1 MSDPYIGEIRM
12 FGGNFAP
19 VGWLLCQ
26 GQLLDISDYDALY
39 NLIGTTYGG
48 DGQQNFALPN
58 LQSRMPMH
66 VGSNFPLGQV
76 GGVESVTLT
85 TNQLPTHTH
94 APVANTAATG
104 SSPNGQ
110 FWASFANTMYSNQ
123 TPPPDP
129 MAANALTPAGGSQP
143 HDNMSPYQVV
153 NFIIAVYGIYPP
165 PN

>member
-26 GQLLDISDYDALY
+26 GQLLPISQYDALF

-58 LQSRMPMH
+58 LQSRVPMH
-66 VGSNFPLGQV
+66 VGSNYVLGQV
-76 GGVESVTLT
+76 GGTETVTLNR
-85 TNQLPTHTH
+85 NQLPIHTH
-94 APVANTAATG
+94 PPIGSTAGTTP
-104 SSPNGQ
+104 SPNGA
-110 FWASFANTMYSNQ
+110 FWGKYANQMYSDQ
-123 TPPPDP
+123 APDTA
-129 MAANALTPAGGSQP
+129 MAPNALSLSGGNQP
-143 HDNMSPYQVV
+143 HDNMSPYQVI
-153 NFIIAVYGIYPP
+153 NFIMATEGIYPP

>member
-19 VGWLLCQ
+19 VGWLFCQ
-26 GQLLDISDYDALY
+26 GQLVAISDYDTLF

-48 DGQQNFALPN
+48 DGQETFGLPN

-66 VGSNFPLGQV
+66 VGSGFALGQV
-76 GGVESVTLT
+76 GGAESVTLT
-85 TNQLPTHTH
+85 TNQLPLHTH
-94 APVANTAATG
+94 APVANTAAQG

-110 FWASFANTMYSNQ
+110 FWAAYAKTMYSNQ

-129 MAANALTPAGGSQP
+129 MAANALTPAGGNQP

-153 NFIIAVYGIYPP
+153 NFIISMYGIYPTP
-165 PN
+165 T